1 MAEILQR
8 LVREWYI
15 RCMTDAERDQ
25 LLLELRDRL
34 VRVEATQADHGTIL
48 ADHGT
53 ILADHGAKLDA
64 LSDQVQDVAQAVR
77 ELGGDVIDHP
87 SEATG

>member
-1 MAEILQR
+1 
-8 LVREWYI
+8 
-15 RCMTDAERDQ
+15 MTNTERDQ

-34 VRVEATQADHGTIL
+34 VRVEATQADHG
-48 ADHGT
+48 
-53 ILADHGAKLDA
+53 AKLDA
-64 LSDQVQDVAQAVR
+64 LSDHVQDVAQAAR

>member
-1 MAEILQR
+1 MAKILQR

-15 RCMTDAERDQ
+15 RGMTDAERDQ

-48 ADHGT
+48 ADHG
-53 ILADHGAKLDA
+53 AKLDA
-64 LSDQVQDVAQAVR
+64 LSHHVQDVAQAVR

>member
-1 MAEILQR
+1 MPTILQG

-15 RCMTDAERDQ
+15 RGMTDTERDQ

-48 ADHGT
+48 ADHG
-53 ILADHGAKLDA
+53 AKLDA
-64 LSDQVQDVAQAVR
+64 LSDHVQDVAQAVR

>member
-1 MAEILQR
+1 MAKILQR

-48 ADHGT
+48 ADHG
-53 ILADHGAKLDA
+53 AKLDA
-64 LSDQVQDVAQAVR
+64 LSDHVQDVAQAVR